1 MTKKQEIKMTELF
14 KGYTNYSEKEY
25 KRIWSS
31 SLIVVDTNILLNFYR
46 YSEDTKREMF
56 KILTSLKDRLWIPY
70 QIAKEYFKNKNNVM
84 VSSYDEYT
92 KLSESINALFESSL
106 KEINARKNSQLKCK
120 SEIVKILEESSKNI
134 DKILLNEK
142 ESKKPTFENNEIEKK
157 IIQLFNKSIGS
168 DFSDE
173 EYEKIKKEGK
183 RRVENKIP
191 PGYKDEQKNEN
202 GDYYIFYSLI
212 KQSKNVNKDIIF
224 ITDDVKEDWFNKVNG
239 EKHGGR
245 YELLN
250 EFYNETGNL
259 LMIYTSDGF
268 AKAYNKNIAKQELN
282 NNFLN
287 ELVSVRHKSG
297 LRDNYIKYIEIYPNS
312 IYELKKYRDYLVHNF
327 DDFDK
332 EKFLHDLRI
341 FIESMHIPL
350 ANKIN
355 FIKVIDENKNKFLE
369 NDFYDKEIFI
379 SIIDKILSFC
389 NRNSTLNRI
398 NINYDEINHVFRSL
412 ISDIYLSQT
421 SEQLLK
427 VYIKVQLN
435 LKLYIQRLEKV
446 DYTIY
451 SRLCLAF
458 DLTQELINNKVTS
471 VRGKRKLV
479 DLLSGIV
486 ELLENK
492 SDMPI
497 LE

>member
-1 MTKKQEIKMTELF
+1 
-14 KGYTNYSEKEY
+14 
-25 KRIWSS
+25 
-31 SLIVVDTNILLNFYR
+31 
-46 YSEDTKREMF
+46 
-56 KILTSLKDRLWIPY
+56 
-70 QIAKEYFKNKNNVM
+70 
-84 VSSYDEYT
+84 
-92 KLSESINALFESSL
+92 
-106 KEINARKNSQLKCK
+106 
-120 SEIVKILEESSKNI
+120 
-134 DKILLNEK
+134 
-142 ESKKPTFENNEIEKK
+142 
-157 IIQLFNKSIGS
+157 
-168 DFSDE
+168 
-173 EYEKIKKEGK
+173 
-183 RRVENKIP
+183 
-191 PGYKDEQKNEN
+191 
-202 GDYYIFYSLI
+202 
-212 KQSKNVNKDIIF
+212 
-224 ITDDVKEDWFNKVNG
+224 
-239 EKHGGR
+239 
-245 YELLN
+245 
-250 EFYNETGNL
+250 
-259 LMIYTSDGF
+259 
-268 AKAYNKNIAKQELN
+268 
-282 NNFLN
+282 
-287 ELVSVRHKSG
+287 
-297 LRDNYIKYIEIYPNS
+297 
-312 IYELKKYRDYLVHNF
+312 
-327 DDFDK
+327 
-332 EKFLHDLRI
+332 
-341 FIESMHIPL
+341 MHIPL